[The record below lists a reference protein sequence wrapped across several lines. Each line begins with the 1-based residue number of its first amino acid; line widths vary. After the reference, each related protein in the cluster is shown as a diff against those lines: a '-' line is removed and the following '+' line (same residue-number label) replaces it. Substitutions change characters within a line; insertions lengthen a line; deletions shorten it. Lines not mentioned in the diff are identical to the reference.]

1 MSDKLAISK
10 GLWAPIATPTRG
22 SPWVIWP
29 HVAMTRKAARESYL
43 QQFDPAYH
51 EKALTR
57 VRFARVTI
65 TEDDHD

>member
-1 MSDKLAISK
+1 MAEKRAISK

-22 SPWVIWP
+22 TPWVIWA

-43 QQFDPAYH
+43 QRYDPAH
-51 EKALTR
+51 HKRALTR

-65 TEDDHD
+65 TEDDHG